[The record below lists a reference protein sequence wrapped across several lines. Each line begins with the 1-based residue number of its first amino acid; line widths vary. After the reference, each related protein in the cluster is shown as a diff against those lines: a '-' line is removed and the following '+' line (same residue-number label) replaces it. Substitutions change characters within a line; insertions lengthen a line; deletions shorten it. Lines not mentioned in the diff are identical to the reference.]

1 MNIKIISISSKK
13 TEYESIISDYLRRL
27 PPQITSEHIK
37 IPIVRRTK
45 KQSINQ
51 IIEAEGNSFLEKI
64 AERETLIV
72 LDQRGRSVS
81 TNEFSN
87 WMQDWLDNAINPIF
101 GIGGPDGFSESVL
114 NRADKILSLSSMTLP
129 HSLVPVILAEQLYRS
144 WSILNHLPYH
154 RS

>member
-1 MNIKIISISSKK
+1 MNIKIISIASKK

-27 PPQITSEHIK
+27 PPQITTEHIK
-37 IPIVRRTK
+37 IPIARRTK

-51 IIEAEGNSFLEKI
+51 IIEAEGKNFLEKI
-64 AERETLIV
+64 TARETLIV

-87 WMQDWLDNAINPIF
+87 WMQNWLDNAIDPIF

-114 NRADKILSLSSMTLP
+114 DRADKILSLSSMTLP

>member
-1 MNIKIISISSKK
+1 MNIKIISIASKK

-51 IIEAEGNSFLEKI
+51 IIEAEGTNFLEKI
-64 AERETLIV
+64 ADRETLIV
-72 LDQRGRSVS
+72 LDQRGRSIS

-87 WMQDWLDNAINPIF
+87 WMQDWIDNAIDPIF

-129 HSLVPVILAEQLYRS
+129 HSLAPVILAEQLYRS

>member
-1 MNIKIISISSKK
+1 MNIKIISIASKK
-13 TEYESIISDYLRRL
+13 TEYESIISDYLGRL
-27 PPQITSEHIK
+27 PKQITSEHLK

-45 KQSINQ
+45 KQTINQ
-51 IIEAEGNSFLEKI
+51 IIEAEGKKFLEKI
-64 AERETLIV
+64 ADSETLIV
-72 LDQRGRSVS
+72 LDQRGRSIS

-87 WMQDWLDNAINPIF
+87 WMQDWIDNAIDPIF

-114 NRADKILSLSSMTLP
+114 NRANKILSLSSMTLP

>member
-1 MNIKIISISSKK
+1 MNIKIISIASKK

-27 PPQITSEHIK
+27 PPQFTTEHIK
-37 IPIVRRTK
+37 IPIARRTK

-51 IIEAEGNSFLEKI
+51 IIEAEGKNFLEKI
-64 AERETLIV
+64 TARETLIV

-87 WMQDWLDNAINPIF
+87 WMQDWLDNAIDPIF

-114 NRADKILSLSSMTLP
+114 DRADKILSLSSMTLP

>member
-1 MNIKIISISSKK
+1 MNIKIISIASKK

-51 IIEAEGNSFLEKI
+51 IIEAEGNNFLEKI

-72 LDQRGRSVS
+72 LDQRGRSIS
-81 TNEFSN
+81 TNELSD
-87 WMQDWLDNAINPIF
+87 WMQDWLDNAIDPIF

-114 NRADKILSLSSMTLP
+114 NRADRILSLSSMTLP

>member
-1 MNIKIISISSKK
+1 MNIKIISIASKK

-72 LDQRGRSVS
+72 LDQRGRSIS
-81 TNEFSN
+81 TNEFSK
-87 WMQDWLDNAINPIF
+87 WMQDWLDNAIDPIF

>member
-1 MNIKIISISSKK
+1 MNIKIISIASKK

-51 IIEAEGNSFLEKI
+51 IIEEEGNSFLEKI

-144 WSILNHLPYH
+144 WSILTHLPYH

>member
-1 MNIKIISISSKK
+1 MNIKIISIASKK

-72 LDQRGRSVS
+72 LHQRGRSVS

>member
-1 MNIKIISISSKK
+1 MNIKIFSIASKK

>member
-1 MNIKIISISSKK
+1 MNIKIISIASKK

-51 IIEAEGNSFLEKI
+51 IIEAEGTNFLEKI
-64 AERETLIV
+64 ADRETLIV
-72 LDQRGRSVS
+72 LDQRGRSIS

-87 WMQDWLDNAINPIF
+87 WMQDWIDNAIDPIF

>member
-1 MNIKIISISSKK
+1 MNIKIISIASKK

-51 IIEAEGNSFLEKI
+51 IIETEGNSFLEKI

>member
-1 MNIKIISISSKK
+1 MNIKIISIASKK

-51 IIEAEGNSFLEKI
+51 IIEAEGNNFLEKI

-72 LDQRGRSVS
+72 LDQRGRSIS
-81 TNEFSN
+81 TNELSN

>member
-1 MNIKIISISSKK
+1 MKIKIISIASKK

-27 PPQITSEHIK
+27 PPKITSEHIR
-37 IPIVRRTK
+37 IPIVKRTK

-51 IIEAEGNSFLEKI
+51 IIDIESNKFLERIDDK
-64 AERETLIV
+64 ETLIV
-72 LDQRGRSVS
+72 LDQSGRSVS

-87 WMQDWLDNAINPIF
+87 WMQDWLDNSIDPIF

-114 NRADKILSLSSMTLP
+114 NRANKILSLSSMTLP

-144 WSILNHLPYH
+144 WSILNNLPYH

>member
-1 MNIKIISISSKK
+1 MNIKIISIASKK

-51 IIEAEGNSFLEKI
+51 IIEEEGNSFLEKI

-72 LDQRGRSVS
+72 LDQRGRPVS

>member
-1 MNIKIISISSKK
+1 MNIKINSIASKK

-51 IIEAEGNSFLEKI
+51 IIEAEGNNFLEKI

>member
-1 MNIKIISISSKK
+1 MNIKIISIASKK

-51 IIEAEGNSFLEKI
+51 IIEEEGNSFLEKI

-114 NRADKILSLSSMTLP
+114 NRADKILSFSSMTLP

>member
-1 MNIKIISISSKK
+1 MNIKIISIASKK

-51 IIEAEGNSFLEKI
+51 IIEEEGNSFLEKI

>member
-1 MNIKIISISSKK
+1 MNIKIISIASKK

-51 IIEAEGNSFLEKI
+51 IIEAEGNSCLEKI
-64 AERETLIV
+64 AERETLIG

>member
-1 MNIKIISISSKK
+1 MNIKIISIASKK
-13 TEYESIISDYLRRL
+13 TEYESIISDYLGRL
-27 PPQITSEHIK
+27 PKQITSEHIK

-45 KQSINQ
+45 KQTINQ
-51 IIEAEGNSFLEKI
+51 IIEAEGKKFLEKI
-64 AERETLIV
+64 ADSETLIV
-72 LDQRGRSVS
+72 LDQRGRSIS

-87 WMQDWLDNAINPIF
+87 WMQDWIDNAIDPIF

-114 NRADKILSLSSMTLP
+114 NRANKILSLSSMTLP

>member
-1 MNIKIISISSKK
+1 MNIKIISIASKK
-13 TEYESIISDYLRRL
+13 TEYESIISDYLARL
-27 PPQITSEHIK
+27 PKQITSEHIK

-51 IIEAEGNSFLEKI
+51 IIEAEGKNFLEKI
-64 AERETLIV
+64 ADRETLIV
-72 LDQRGRSVS
+72 LDQRGRSIS

-87 WMQDWLDNAINPIF
+87 WMQDWIDNAIDPIF

-129 HSLVPVILAEQLYRS
+129 HSLVPVILAEQLYRA

>member
-72 LDQRGRSVS
+72 LDQRGRSIS

>member
-37 IPIVRRTK
+37 IPIVKRTK

>member
-1 MNIKIISISSKK
+1 MNIKIISIASKK

-27 PPQITSEHIK
+27 PPKITSEHIK
-37 IPIVRRTK
+37 IPIVKRTK
-45 KQSINQ
+45 KQSIGQ
-51 IIEAEGNSFLEKI
+51 IIEAEGNTFLEKI
-64 AERETLIV
+64 KDKDTLIV
-72 LDQRGRSVS
+72 LDQRGRSIT

-87 WMQDWLDNAINPIF
+87 WMQDWLDNSINPIF
-101 GIGGPDGFSESVL
+101 GVGGPDGFSESVL
-114 NRADKILSLSSMTLP
+114 NRANKVLSLSSMTLP

>member
-1 MNIKIISISSKK
+1 MNIKIISIASKK

-81 TNEFSN
+81 TNEFSS
-87 WMQDWLDNAINPIF
+87 WMQDWIDNAIDPIF
-101 GIGGPDGFSESVL
+101 GIGGPDGFSESVF
-114 NRADKILSLSSMTLP
+114 NRADKILSLASMTLP

>member
-1 MNIKIISISSKK
+1 MNIKIISIASKK
-13 TEYESIISDYLRRL
+13 TEYESIISEYLRRL

>member
-1 MNIKIISISSKK
+1 MNIKIISIASKK
-13 TEYESIISDYLRRL
+13 TEYESIISDYLGRL
-27 PPQITSEHIK
+27 PKQITSEHIK

-45 KQSINQ
+45 KQTINQ
-51 IIEAEGNSFLEKI
+51 IIEAEGKKFLEKI
-64 AERETLIV
+64 ADSETLIV
-72 LDQRGRSVS
+72 LDQRGRSIS

-87 WMQDWLDNAINPIF
+87 WMQDWIDNAIDPIF
-101 GIGGPDGFSESVL
+101 GVGGPDGFSESVL
-114 NRADKILSLSSMTLP
+114 NRANKILSLSSMTLP

>member
-1 MNIKIISISSKK
+1 MKIKIISIASKK

-27 PPQITSEHIK
+27 PPQITSEHIR
-37 IPIVRRTK
+37 IPIVKRTK

-51 IIEAEGNSFLEKI
+51 IIDIESNKFLERIDDK
-64 AERETLIV
+64 ETLIV
-72 LDQRGRSVS
+72 LDQSGRPVS

-87 WMQDWLDNAINPIF
+87 WMQDWLDNSIDPIF

-114 NRADKILSLSSMTLP
+114 NRANKILSLSSMTLP

-144 WSILNHLPYH
+144 WSILNNLPYH

>member
-1 MNIKIISISSKK
+1 MNIKIISIASKK

-27 PPQITSEHIK
+27 PPQITTEHIK
-37 IPIVRRTK
+37 IPIARRTK

-51 IIEAEGNSFLEKI
+51 IIEAEGKNFLEKI
-64 AERETLIV
+64 TARETLIV

-87 WMQDWLDNAINPIF
+87 WMQDWLDNAIDPIF

-114 NRADKILSLSSMTLP
+114 DRADKILSLSSMTLP